1 MLSIKKLKHSSWR
14 ICNSK
19 NCGQQIGNEKVMGP
33 QSMGGQKVQK
43 ESQYEAILQTPK
55 NSLDFV
61 LLPLAFKDDL

>member
-1 MLSIKKLKHSSWR
+1 MLSIKKLKLSSWH

-19 NCGQQIGNEKVMGP
+19 NCGKQIGNEKVMGP
-33 QSMGGQKVQK
+33 QSMGDQKVQK

-61 LLPLAFKDDL
+61 LSP